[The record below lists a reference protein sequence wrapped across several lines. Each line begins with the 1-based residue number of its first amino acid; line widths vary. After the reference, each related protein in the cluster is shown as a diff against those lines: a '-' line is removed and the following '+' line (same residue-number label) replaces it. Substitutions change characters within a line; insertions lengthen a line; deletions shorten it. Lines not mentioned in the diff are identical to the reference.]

1 MANPMTANHSTFATP
16 EETAHLSLEL
26 GRLLL
31 ANGSDTARAK
41 EAVERFA
48 QGLGYESHLSIT
60 YEALLLTVIAEN
72 QFRTKV
78 GSHIPATTV
87 NMTAV
92 ESLNRIVDDTASGR
106 LDVVAAASRLTAVED
121 SKPLYPWWLVTAA
134 LGLTGASLSRLFG
147 GDWPVF
153 ATVFVAS
160 MVGTA
165 VRLRLGRWHVHPLV
179 IPFITAL
186 VSGIIG
192 GLGMKLYPSNAP
204 ALCLIAPAM
213 LLVPGVPLINS
224 IRDAINNNMVLA
236 LARLSFAVLAVVAI
250 ALGLFAATIITGV
263 GIPISG
269 PTPLL
274 PITEDAVFSALTTIG
289 YVFLFNITARAAWA
303 CIICGMCCH
312 ALRTALLHCGL
323 DIITGTLIGSLVA
336 GLLAHIFAQ
345 RFRTPPTTFAFP
357 SVVALVP
364 GSYAFRA
371 VIGGLHILRS
381 GDLAPSGLVAE
392 TASLI
397 LYTVLLTSAIAVGLA
412 IALSVPLPA
421 WHRNPNA
428 V

>member
-1 MANPMTANHSTFATP
+1 MTENHTTVAAP

-31 ANGSDTARAK
+31 MNGSDTARAK

-48 QGLGYESHLSIT
+48 HGLGYESHLSIT
-60 YEALLLTVIAEN
+60 FEALLLTVIAEN

-92 ESLNRIVDDTASGR
+92 ESLNRIVDDTASGL
-106 LDVVAAASRLTAVED
+106 LDVVTITSRLTVLEY
-121 SKPLYPWWLVTAA
+121 SKPLYPWWLVAAA

-147 GDWPVF
+147 GDWSVF
-153 ATVFVAS
+153 ATVFIAS
-160 MVGTA
+160 TIGTA
-165 VRLRLGRWHVHPLV
+165 VRQRLGRWHVHQLA

-192 GLGMKLYPSNAP
+192 GVGMRLHPSNIP

-213 LLVPGVPLINS
+213 LLVPGVPLING
-224 IRDAINNNMVLA
+224 IRDAIDNNMTLS
-236 LARLSFAVLAVVAI
+236 LSRLSFAVLVVVAI
-250 ALGLFAATIITGV
+250 ALGLFTATVVTGV

-274 PITEDAVFSALTTIG
+274 PIAEDAAFSALTTIG
-289 YVFLFNITARAAWA
+289 YVFLFNVTASAAWA
-303 CIICGMCCH
+303 CIICGVCCH
-312 ALRTALLHCGL
+312 ALRTALLHLGL
-323 DIITGTLIGSLVA
+323 DIISGTVLSSLVA
-336 GLLAHIFAQ
+336 GLLAHIFAR

-357 SVVALVP
+357 GVVALVP

-371 VIGGLHILRS
+371 FIGCLQILKA
-381 GDLAPSGLVAE
+381 GALASSGLVAE

-397 LYTVLLTSAIAVGLA
+397 LYTILLTSAIAVGLA
-412 IALSVPLPA
+412 IALSIPLPA